1 MAIKTQQRV
10 SMRTIALKPALA
22 SAGISLRALPVGSG
36 HALLGG
42 ALGHPQVIVA
52 LGEGTGGQRRRR
64 RLPARVIVHHNVRR
78 DLLHLRS
85 CGPFEGPS
93 KPCKHCDPP
102 WPGSPPPILY
112 HEWRNLGKLVS
123 ANEFPQVFRDKY
135 GQKYGHPSRDS
146 PPLSGV
152 RSRGMWRGAHT
163 WAGIGGGGSMN
174 MRWRLM
180 KQI

>member
-1 MAIKTQQRV
+1 MLDKHEADDPVQPPATTRTAEAHRPWLFIMAIKTQQRV

-85 CGPFEGPS
+85 CGPRPFKTLQALRPAL
-93 KPCKHCDPP
+93 D
-102 WPGSPPPILY
+102 
-112 HEWRNLGKLVS
+112 R
-123 ANEFPQVFRDKY
+123 
-135 GQKYGHPSRDS
+135 
-146 PPLSGV
+146 
-152 RSRGMWRGAHT
+152 
-163 WAGIGGGGSMN
+163 
-174 MRWRLM
+174 
-180 KQI
+180 